1 MMEQIN
7 CLKMLKR
14 LMMISGIWR
23 LPLETKSLQGL
34 YDKYSIVFQCYFYL
48 FVLSLGVATIIV
60 WNISMDMV
68 VENLGVLILCVIMI
82 IKIGICQTDTIK
94 SLLRHVF
101 KKEEELKASDDEESK
116 QIYIRYQNVAFVI
129 TRIIVIHTISVGVSL
144 LLTKYL
150 FYWNMEKNQSYPNV
164 TLYRKKP
171 LPYITWLP
179 FDSDQHFITAFVLH
193 SISAF
198 MGVNY
203 NSVTAIFFLSV
214 MIFICGQLAILQHK
228 IRILDTT
235 LHNSNWKNV
244 TNELRALIVD
254 HKTIIEYSEKFNNA
268 VKMILLLDFTLNSL
282 QVASLIFQLITMEL
296 NVVMIFL
303 VIYLTLMVLQIFL
316 LSWQA
321 NEVKEHSLR
330 IADAI
335 YDHAWHEQIISI
347 RKTLLMMM
355 MRSQKPLTLTIG
367 PLYAIT
373 NSTSLTVF

>member
-1 MMEQIN
+1 
-7 CLKMLKR
+7 
-14 LMMISGIWR
+14 MMISGIWR

-48 FVLSLGVATIIV
+48 FVLSLGAATIIV

-254 HKTIIEYSEKFNNA
+254 HKTIIELVIIFNNLHYLNDWLIFFRYSEKFNNA

-282 QVASLIFQLITMEL
+282 QVASLIFQLITVSEL
-296 NVVMIFL
+296 
-303 VIYLTLMVLQIFL
+303 
-316 LSWQA
+316 A
-321 NEVKEHSLR
+321 
-330 IADAI
+330 
-335 YDHAWHEQIISI
+335 
-347 RKTLLMMM
+347 
-355 MRSQKPLTLTIG
+355 
-367 PLYAIT
+367 
-373 NSTSLTVF
+373 